1 MITNKIQEFYIP
13 FFQKKP
19 FGSLLEVSP
28 TNLIFLKAFNWEFQ
42 EAEVWFTDQNS
53 QALVIGDRINLT
65 LVIKQYSY
73 FKNVLLN
80 SIYVKGYGFL
90 SFANNIGKTISTDN
104 SQKLLD
110 STKKYSTD
118 AIKTTKKGAIPKA
131 TEATRGLIGN
141 NYIVV
146 ISDPQHTECSNPT
159 EAKWA

>member
-1 MITNKIQEFYIP
+1 M
-13 FFQKKP
+13 
-19 FGSLLEVSP
+19 
-28 TNLIFLKAFNWEFQ
+28 
-42 EAEVWFTDQNS
+42 
-53 QALVIGDRINLT
+53 
-65 LVIKQYSY
+65 
-73 FKNVLLN
+73 LLN
-80 SIYVKGYGFL
+80 SIYVIGYGFL
-90 SFANNIGKTISTDN
+90 SFANNIGKTLSTDN

-141 NYIVV
+141 NYIVA